1 VRGGGEGW
9 MEAIGDVGAGA
20 TPPVEPTDLE
30 LLCALL
36 SGGTGTL
43 PVSEVVVSL
52 LGRFGSLAGVLRE
65 PPSNLMRVRGVG
77 RRAADRI
84 RAARELGLRFWAR
97 ERRSPRLYV
106 SGPSDVADL
115 FMREM
120 GALDREHFRAVLLDT
135 KNRILGVRTISIGS
149 LNSSVVH
156 AREVFKAAVFE
167 SAQAVVL
174 IHNHPSGQ
182 PEPSSEDLAVT
193 RRLAEAGRILGIEVL
208 DHVIVGTQG
217 FVSLRELG
225 HL

>member
-1 VRGGGEGW
+1 MTGVS
-9 MEAIGDVGAGA
+9 GAAAGT
-20 TPPVEPTDLE
+20 TPPVEPTDPE
-30 LLCALL
+30 LLCVLL
-36 SGGTGTL
+36 SGGTGAL
-43 PVSEVVVSL
+43 PVAEVVATL
-52 LGRFGSLAGVLRE
+52 LLRFGSLRGVLRE
-65 PPSNLMRVRGVG
+65 PPSSLMRVRGVG

-97 ERRSPRLYV
+97 ERTSPKLYV

-120 GALDREHFRAVLLDT
+120 GGLDREHFRAVLLDT

-167 SAQAVVL
+167 SAQAIVL
-174 IHNHPSGQ
+174 IHNHPSGL
-182 PEPSSEDLAVT
+182 PEPSSEDVAVT
-193 RRLAEAGRILGIEVL
+193 RRLADAGRILGIEVI
-208 DHVIVGTQG
+208 DHVIVGAQG

>member
-1 VRGGGEGW
+1 MTGVGG
-9 MEAIGDVGAGA
+9 VGAG
-20 TPPVEPTDLE
+20 TMPPVEPSDPE
-30 LLCALL
+30 LLCVLL
-36 SGGTGTL
+36 SGGTGSL
-43 PVSEVVVSL
+43 PVAEVVAAL
-52 LGRFGSLAGVLRE
+52 LGRFGSLRGVLRE

-97 ERRSPRLYV
+97 ERTSPKLYV

-120 GALDREHFRAVLLDT
+120 GGLDREHFRAVLLDT
-135 KNRILGVRTISIGS
+135 KNRILGIRTISIGS

-167 SAQAVVL
+167 SAQAIVL
-174 IHNHPSGQ
+174 IHNHPSGL

-193 RRLAEAGRILGIEVL
+193 RRLADAGRILGIEVL

-225 HL
+225 HM